1 MAKPRDVAEEYL
13 QEMVRRFDLVDG
25 KLYNKETVSNRVK
38 KGTEAGNTNN
48 VTGYRVVIIKGRGFR
63 VHRIIYYLHYGVW
76 PGDFQVDHID
86 GDKLNNKPENLR
98 LVTSKQNN
106 RSYRKPYKNPT
117 SKYRGVCWDKESNKY
132 KAKIF
137 HNNKNIHLG
146 YFTCEK
152 EAALAYNIAAYR
164 YEFNPESFNKVF

>member
-152 EAALAYNIAAYR
+152 EAALAYNIAADR
-164 YEFNPESFNKVF
+164 YGFSPESFNKVF